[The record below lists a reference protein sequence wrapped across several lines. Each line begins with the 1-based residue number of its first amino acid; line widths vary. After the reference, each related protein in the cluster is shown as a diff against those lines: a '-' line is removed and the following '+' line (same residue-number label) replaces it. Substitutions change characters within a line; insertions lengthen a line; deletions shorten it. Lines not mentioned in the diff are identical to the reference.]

1 MVFTYSAN
9 NTVLHFRSI
18 FLRGIVKN
26 GVTSKRVS
34 VAILMKWRLL
44 QLNVLSI
51 QYNVGWMIYFFAV
64 CFTYFS
70 LVFVQNEVQCLPICL
85 QWNVIGTVFECR
97 KTFQLQLHRHT
108 LLLRTE
114 DCSCLYLGFSFGQY
128 GFNINLKHNPK
139 ALKAHSTSRRFVLFI
154 FSNGSA
160 GPVTYVT
167 PGPIPIPFPPR
178 SQFIFPIFPM
188 ISDCCANRKVPF
200 GNGADIVSSVL
211 VNASLRPCQ

>member
-1 MVFTYSAN
+1 MSAGWFISLPFALHIFPLFLFKMRYSVCPFVYSE
-9 NTVLHFRSI
+9 T
-18 FLRGIVKN
+18 
-26 GVTSKRVS
+26 
-34 VAILMKWRLL
+34 LL
-44 QLNVLSI
+44 ELCLSAEKHSN
-51 QYNVGWMIYFFAV
+51 YNF
-64 CFTYFS
+64 C
-70 LVFVQNEVQCLPICL
+70 
-85 QWNVIGTVFECR
+85 
-97 KTFQLQLHRHT
+97 HT

-200 GNGADIVSSVL
+200 GNGADIVPSVL